1 MIKVKDSQGPADSS
15 PYQVLS
21 SFTRDGAVGKAVM
34 LSCTIFSL
42 QIDWNKLM
50 FC

>member
-1 MIKVKDSQGPADSS
+1 MIKVKDSQGPADS
-15 PYQVLS
+15 PVK
-21 SFTRDGAVGKAVM
+21 FTRAGAVGKAVM
-34 LSCTIFSL
+34 LSCTIISL